1 MLNTISQNPDFV
13 ASSLD
18 QEFQKN
24 PLSFV
29 DIGSVGGVH
38 PLILPFASRTRC
50 SLFEPDP
57 VSCRGLRESY
67 GPANPFSE
75 LTIHN
80 IAVAG
85 TSSRRRLYVTKSPV
99 NTSLLRPQERLVQ
112 RYDIPGLEVD
122 HLSSVKTD
130 SLDSILSPRART
142 KKAAGEFIKIDS
154 QGAEMEI
161 MQGASRTLKKETAAI
176 LCEIVFSPIYKLQK
190 TFSEVDRFL
199 ADRGFTLYSLE
210 PHFISSKRLDRREY
224 ETEERLLWADALYFK
239 DPIAVSSSKTRR
251 ATRHIQVLFLA
262 ALLTHYYDYA
272 LEILDIFDWEKNDRR
287 HLTDLVLSCSQARK
301 ANLENDVDILTTALR
316 QSPSSKFLQTK
327 KFLDAHRSNSNI
339 DFLRI

>member
-1 MLNTISQNPDFV
+1 MLNTISQHPDFV

-18 QEFQKN
+18 EEFQKT
-24 PLSFV
+24 PLSFI

-67 GPANPFSE
+67 EAANPFSE

-85 TSSRRRLYVTKSPV
+85 ASSRRRLYVTKSPV
-99 NTSLLRPQERLVQ
+99 NTSLLKPQERLAR
-112 RYDIPGLEVD
+112 RYDIPGLEID

-130 SLDSILSPRART
+130 SLSSILFPRART
-142 KKAAGEFIKIDS
+142 KKTAGEFIKIDS

-161 MQGASRTLKKETAAI
+161 LQGASRTLRKETVVI
-176 LCEIVFSPIYKLQK
+176 LCEIVFSPIYQLQK

-239 DPIAVSSSKTRR
+239 DPLTVPSDKTRR
-251 ATRHIQVLFLA
+251 VTRQIQVLFLA

-272 LEILDIFDWEKNDRR
+272 LEILDIFDWGKNDRR
-287 HLTDLVLSCSQARK
+287 HLTDLVLSRSHTRK
-301 ANLENDVDILTTALR
+301 TNLEHDVDILTTALR
-316 QSPSSKFLQTK
+316 KSPSNKFLQTK

-339 DFLRI
+339 DFVSI